1 MIHVSV
7 PASTAN
13 LGAGF
18 DTLGL
23 ALSLHFEVGLVD
35 AHTPSNARTC
45 DAHHPAAV
53 AFHAAGGTG
62 NVWSHDRIPMGR
74 GLGFSGAAR
83 VGGALLAIAQ
93 REGVVAAN
101 SPEARLSAFRTAAE
115 LEGHSDNA
123 AASALGGMTV
133 AASGH
138 ALRVPIAIRGEIV
151 VWVPTNTTNTK
162 ESRTKLASQVS
173 LDDAVWNLSRSS
185 LFVAAMV
192 TGDVSALAD
201 ATHDRLHQDVRLA
214 IVPDTKRAMRAA
226 LDAGAWA
233 SWLSGSGPSM
243 ACLCD
248 TARVEQVAASLPRE
262 GQVHR
267 LAIDMNGPIA
277 S

>member
-101 SPEARLSAFRTAAE
+101 SHEARLSAFRTAAE

-133 AASGH
+133 TAAGH

-151 VWVPTNTTNTK
+151 VWVPENTTNTK

-267 LAIDMNGPIA
+267 LTIDMNGPIA